1 MVLTE
6 YIGSISALDLYMKL
20 FEWPP
25 FLKSWLTHF
34 STETWGNF
42 DSLAIG
48 DECTYEAILDES
60 KGKAAAKNIVLK
72 NGGNSGG
79 DRGGRQGSLKSW
91 ACDKKKR
98 VGFVCIFSMT
108 CPLGMADSNQEDDD

>member
-1 MVLTE
+1 
-6 YIGSISALDLYMKL
+6 MKDT
-20 FEWPP
+20 WKICAPP
-25 FLKSWLTHF
+25 KSKK
-34 STETWGNF
+34 TWGNF

-79 DRGGRQGSLKSW
+79 DRGDRGGRQGSLKPMFFFLCGVHSV
-91 ACDKKKR
+91 K
-98 VGFVCIFSMT
+98 
-108 CPLGMADSNQEDDD
+108 DDV

>member
-1 MVLTE
+1 
-6 YIGSISALDLYMKL
+6 MKDT
-20 FEWPP
+20 WKICAPP
-25 FLKSWLTHF
+25 KSKK
-34 STETWGNF
+34 TWGNF

-79 DRGGRQGSLKSW
+79 DRGDRGGRQGSLKPMFFF
-91 ACDKKKR
+91 
-98 VGFVCIFSMT
+98 FVWR
-108 CPLGMADSNQEDDD
+108 PLGKRWRLKGQIISHTIHVWYIYLHLP